1 MLPYAPRNESCTR
14 AFLDISDGTVHEFDL
29 PETRGKRCCDS
40 SHGWFILERWPDVW
54 MLNPAT
60 RVCIQLPPLTSRGET
75 WACTRFMQRGARERW
90 EDCAYRALCRRLS
103 EPEVR
108 KGALSS
114 NPSVDG
120 DCTVMVL
127 LAPEEAV
134 FCKLTADTSWTT
146 LAFAPGAFS
155 AVDVAYQNGAFY
167 LVSHYGRVA
176 VFDLVSPLRKMPTRR
191 DALHA
196 LAHTWD
202 GQCLV
207 QRHGGEML
215 MAAWSEG
222 GRELAVFKLGSDG
235 WWTEAG
241 DDVSEDVV
249 VLTSPDGGGLLV
261 GAGQSAAACRSP
273 DHRLTGSWIT
283 TY

>member
-1 MLPYAPRNESCTR
+1 
-14 AFLDISDGTVHEFDL
+14 
-29 PETRGKRCCDS
+29 
-40 SHGWFILERWPDVW
+40 
-54 MLNPAT
+54 
-60 RVCIQLPPLTSRGET
+60 
-75 WACTRFMQRGARERW
+75 
-90 EDCAYRALCRRLS
+90 
-103 EPEVR
+103 
-108 KGALSS
+108 
-114 NPSVDG
+114 
-120 DCTVMVL
+120 
-127 LAPEEAV
+127 V

-155 AVDVAYQNGAFY
+155 AVDVAYQNRAFY

-215 MAAWSEG
+215 MAAWSGG

-241 DDVSEDVV
+241 DDVSEDLV
-249 VLTSPDGGGLLV
+249 VLSSPAAVACWLEQGKALRPAGVPITASPALGLL
-261 GAGQSAAACRSP
+261 
-273 DHRLTGSWIT
+273 LTSSC
-283 TY
+283 Y